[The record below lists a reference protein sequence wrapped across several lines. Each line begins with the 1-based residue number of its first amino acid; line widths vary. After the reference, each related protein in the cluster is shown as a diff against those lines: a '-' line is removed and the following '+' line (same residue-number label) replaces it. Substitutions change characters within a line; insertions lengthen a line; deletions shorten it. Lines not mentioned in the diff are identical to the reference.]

1 MNIHSHLLGDL
12 LVGMGTISH
21 TQLEDALQTQHVCF
35 EDTFQLDL
43 DRTELVSGSR
53 KNKAFPPKLG
63 QILVKKGYLSDEQ
76 LFAALKIQ
84 NRQSENLSRLSSE
97 NWPKPSRWDMSS
109 IPPLSWKRC

>member
-53 KNKAFPPKLG
+53 KT
-63 QILVKKGYLSDEQ
+63 
-76 LFAALKIQ
+76 
-84 NRQSENLSRLSSE
+84 RLSRP
-97 NWPKPSRWDMSS
+97 NWGRFWSKKAIFQMNSCLRP
-109 IPPLSWKRC
+109 